1 MAFSRSAGA
10 ATMLQRHNIIEMLYT
25 PIVRE
30 WQRIF
35 QHSKCFKFF
44 SCILPPAA
52 AECVESVIMKSKI
65 RNGRMHMLLGWSNQ
79 HTLYALSVDV
89 SLAHDGK
96 CNNIPFKEVKLKTN
110 SDLVTL

>member
-1 MAFSRSAGA
+1 MAFPRSAGA

-30 WQRIF
+30 WQCIF

-44 SCILPPAA
+44 SCILLLPA
-52 AECVESVIMKSKI
+52 VIMKIKI